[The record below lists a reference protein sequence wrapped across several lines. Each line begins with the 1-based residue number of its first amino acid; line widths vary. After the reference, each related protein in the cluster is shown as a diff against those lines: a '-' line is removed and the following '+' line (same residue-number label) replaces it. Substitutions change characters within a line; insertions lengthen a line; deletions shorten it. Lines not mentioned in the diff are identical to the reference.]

1 MTNNITAGS
10 FVSVKQNSQSSETKQ
25 ETVLPSDSFKVVA
38 KIANS
43 NGLSETEKSGLIS
56 NVALIDK
63 YAKGSLRTKLLNNV
77 TATTIYLERTGRSKP
92 TQSQDVGQALQQL
105 KQTQQASPAVSNSPN
120 IRETQ
125 IKNVQRRVESFAQRT
140 ANASV
145 SEINKQVSQ
154 EAVQNVYN
162 QPIQSVAQS
171 PGLNVRQVPT
181 LAEARQSA
189 QQNIEV
195 TDSVNLSPTAQVAQ
209 DLALPGAGGNEGVPL
224 PGSNASEVDI
234 PLPGSGSDVEIPVL
248 GSGSYEEVALPGG
261 GSDIEADVAARIAA
275 LEERGV
281 PELPLPGGVNVSE
294 VAAQIEQLPEQARE
308 SIAEIA
314 LPGGGSDNGSVNE
327 RAAQVALSV

>member
-10 FVSVKQNSQSSETKQ
+10 FVSVTKTNQSSENKQ
-25 ETVLPSDSFKVVA
+25 QTVLPSDSFKIVA

-43 NGLSETEKSGLIS
+43 SGLSETEKSGLIS

-77 TATTIYLERTGRSKP
+77 TATTIYLERTGRVTSSA
-92 TQSQDVGQALQQL
+92 SQDVGQAIQQL
-105 KQTQQASPAVSNSPN
+105 KQTQQTAPAVSNSVN
-120 IRETQ
+120 IQQKQVE
-125 IKNVQRRVESFAQRT
+125 NVQRRVENFAQRS
-140 ANASV
+140 ANV
-145 SEINKQVSQ
+145 SLSQINNQVSS
-154 EAVQNVYN
+154 EAVQAVYER
-162 QPIQSVAQS
+162 PIQAVAQS
-171 PGLNVRQVPT
+171 STVNVRQLPT

-189 QQNIEV
+189 QQNLEV

-209 DLALPGAGGNEGVPL
+209 DLALPGSASSEDIPL
-224 PGSNASEVDI
+224 PGSSSGEVDI
-234 PLPGSGSDVEIPVL
+234 PLPGSGSNVEIPVL

-261 GSDIEADVAARIAA
+261 GDIEADVAARIAA

-281 PELPLPGGVNVSE
+281 PELPLPGGVDVAA
-294 VAAQIEQLPEQARE
+294 VAAQIEALPDKALE

>member
-1 MTNNITAGS
+1 MTNDITAGS
-10 FVSVKQNSQSSETKQ
+10 FVSVTKTNQSSENKQ
-25 ETVLPSDSFKVVA
+25 QTVLPSDSFKIVA

-43 NGLSETEKSGLIS
+43 SGLSETEKSGLIS

-77 TATTIYLERTGRSKP
+77 TATTIYLERTGRVKSSA
-92 TQSQDVGQALQQL
+92 SQDVGQAIQQF
-105 KQTQQASPAVSNSPN
+105 KQTQQTAPAVSNSVN
-120 IRETQ
+120 IQQKQVE
-125 IKNVQRRVESFAQRT
+125 NVQRRVETFAQRS
-140 ANASV
+140 ANVSV
-145 SEINKQVSQ
+145 SQINNQVSN
-154 EAVQNVYN
+154 EAVQAVYER
-162 QPIQSVAQS
+162 PIQAVAQS
-171 PGLNVRQVPT
+171 STVNIRQVPT

-189 QQNIEV
+189 QQNLEV
-195 TDSVNLSPTAQVAQ
+195 TDSVNLSQTAQVAQ
-209 DLALPGAGGNEGVPL
+209 DLALPGSASNEDIPL
-224 PGSNASEVDI
+224 PGSSAGEVDI
-234 PLPGSGSDVEIPVL
+234 PLPGSGSNVEIPVL

-281 PELPLPGGVNVSE
+281 PELPLPGGVDVAE
-294 VAAQIEQLPEQARE
+294 VAAQIVALPEKAME